1 MLAERA
7 EYDARLR
14 RLYER
19 RLWLHRYSTWVT
31 KEETDFESDRAM
43 LEDKL
48 TKVSS
53 ARHLMLRTEAE
64 QAGTGSLLRLA
75 PRPC

>member
-1 MLAERA
+1 VLAERV

-31 KEETDFESDRAM
+31 KEETDFEGDRAM

-53 ARHLMLRTEAE
+53 HLMLRTEAE
-64 QAGTGSLLRLA
+64 QAQG
-75 PRPC
+75 PC